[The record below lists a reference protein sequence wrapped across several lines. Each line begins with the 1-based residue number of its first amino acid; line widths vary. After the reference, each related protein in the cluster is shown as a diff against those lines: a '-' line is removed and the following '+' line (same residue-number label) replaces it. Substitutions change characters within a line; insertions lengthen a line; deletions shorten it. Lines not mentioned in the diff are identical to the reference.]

1 MVLKTETV
9 SFPGAQAP
17 VPPPPSVRG
26 VCLLP
31 SEDTAAPFYL
41 VFVFVFVFCF
51 LPSALE
57 ALFKSDCSFFIASS
71 RAAATSGVMLVLKP
85 LSLKAYA

>member
-1 MVLKTETV
+1 M
-9 SFPGAQAP
+9 
-17 VPPPPSVRG
+17 
-26 VCLLP
+26 LP

-41 VFVFVFVFCF
+41 VFVFVFCF

-71 RAAATSGVMLVLKP
+71 RAAATSGVMLVLEP